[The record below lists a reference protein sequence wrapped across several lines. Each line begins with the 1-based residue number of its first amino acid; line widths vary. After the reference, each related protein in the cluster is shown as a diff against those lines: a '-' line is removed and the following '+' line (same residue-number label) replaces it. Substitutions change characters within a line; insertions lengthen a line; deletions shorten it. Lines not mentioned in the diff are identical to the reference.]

1 MESPPKS
8 SPSSPSLSSLRKEGD
23 KQETLS
29 PSQGQET
36 QTNLPTTDNSEDA
49 EQSSENMAPRG
60 SQRGGGRSANNQRRE
75 ADLSSILSVTQKNE
89 LVTLIASVMNA
100 MQDQICKVFENQAPH
115 ASCRPMVSS
124 TNQVAKVPALVTK
137 AINVIANQVQ
147 SQAPH
152 TIEPDGAQGELKRE
166 ALAAFQKWQAAIT
179 KRVSEIHAAG
189 DQVQQASQ
197 AQMKA
202 PNNRQPG
209 RVPRRGVGRGGG
221 LNNGRGPQSGK

>member
-1 MESPPKS
+1 MESPPLS
-8 SPSSPSLSSLRKEGD
+8 SPSSPSLSPLRKEGD
-23 KQETLS
+23 KQETLLT
-29 PSQGQET
+29 SQGQET
-36 QTNLPTTDNSEDA
+36 QTILPATDTSENA
-49 EQSSENMAPRG
+49 EQPNENMAPRG

-75 ADLSSILSVTQKNE
+75 ADLGSILSVTQKNE
-89 LVTLIASVMNA
+89 LVALVASVTNV
-100 MQDQICKVFENQAPH
+100 MQDQICKVFENQAPPTG
-115 ASCRPMVSS
+115 CRPMVSS
-124 TNQVAKVPALVTK
+124 TNQGARVSALVTK
-137 AINVIANQVQ
+137 AINVIANQTH

-197 AQMKA
+197 AQAKA

-209 RVPRRGVGRGGG
+209 RVPGRGLGRGGG
-221 LNNGRGPQSGK
+221 LNTGRGPQSGK